1 MGAYYGLRR
10 SEILGLKW
18 NAIDWER
25 KTISIQH
32 TVVRVT
38 SVMAENAT
46 KTQAGGQSAEP
57 FWYSTKLSGADQAGA
72 GCKQEF
78 FGNTYANQDGY
89 IFTWEDGRQYDPN
102 YVSRMFTRAMTD
114 YGRPEITLH
123 NLRHTCCSMLIN
135 RGWDLKKLQY
145 WTGHSDAST
154 TLNIYSHFNRKRLNE
169 SENDLNGISAAASDL
184 F

>member
-57 FWYSTKLSGADQAGA
+57 F
-72 GCKQEF
+72 
-78 FGNTYANQDGY
+78 
-89 IFTWEDGRQYDPN
+89 
-102 YVSRMFTRAMTD
+102 
-114 YGRPEITLH
+114 
-123 NLRHTCCSMLIN
+123 
-135 RGWDLKKLQY
+135 
-145 WTGHSDAST
+145 
-154 TLNIYSHFNRKRLNE
+154 
-169 SENDLNGISAAASDL
+169 
-184 F
+184 